1 MNELLKK
8 TTMRR
13 LLAFFRVFRVFR
25 MLLSLILMWIG
36 YPVFLVGVF
45 IGWGWSDVKKSWRDM
60 P

>member
-13 LLAFFRVFRVFR
+13 LLAFFRVFR
-25 MLLSLILMWIG
+25 MLLSLIFMWIG

-45 IGWGWSDVKKSWRDM
+45 IGWGWKDVKKSWRDM